1 MPYGVKHNH
10 VTLIADDPDRD
21 VSASEWNDVHA
32 IDTLIAL
39 PPQTTPPTSPP
50 DGAIW
55 YDDTNDLFMFQING
69 KSVPYTPLSD
79 GDKGDVVVTS
89 AGTVWLV
96 DGHAVT
102 NAKLS
107 VMPAATLKGNKLAT
121 VADAGDLTV
130 SEVKALLNYTYSD
143 IGGAP
148 PLYSFPGLTG
158 DVVTPAGGYVTTIQ
172 PQAVQSAMIAD
183 NAVTTTQLANNA
195 VATANIKNNNVTN
208 AKIATMPVG
217 TLKGNN
223 TGTASGPYDITVADV
238 KTMLAITYADIG
250 GTPPASSFPGLTG
263 DVTSPAGSYVTTIG
277 PSVILTGMIA
287 AKQVLNTKLAAMP
300 VNTIKGN
307 NTGAAASPSDLTGT
321 QVTALLD
328 TFGALKGLV
337 PASPG
342 GSTYLRADG
351 TWATPAGGGGG
362 ASVTIGDTPPASPT
376 VGSIWWESDSG
387 NPYIYYQDAN
397 SSQWVLFAPNNA
409 GGGGAGVTDG
419 DKGDVIVS
427 GTGASW
433 LLDYTAVNATIA
445 PPFASLTGKP
455 TTVAGYGITDA
466 VTLTG
471 SQTLTNKSIA
481 ATQLTGTLQ
490 AAQEPAHTGD
500 VTNTAG
506 SLALTIAPNAVTAI
520 KIMSGA
526 VDNTKLALMAGKTL
540 KGNATAS
547 TGATFDL
554 TSAQVTAM
562 LNLFGTLQGLVPAS
576 PGDTVNFLRAD
587 GTWAA
592 PPAGTG
598 GGGLTDGD
606 KGDVIVSGTGTVLSL
621 DYTAVNPVVAP
632 PFANLTGKPTTAAG
646 YGITD
651 AVTLTGAQTIT
662 GTKAFDVPIYPAAQ
676 PSDISAAPA
685 GYMGLFARKFAEM
698 VVPVSR
704 GPSGIGQPMQSALWS
719 SRVHGMFA
727 INNSAAFSFIGTG
740 APTYSGSAT
749 ARAATLTNAYLRQT
763 RQAIVGNAAG
773 GSVCGMRS
781 AAINATTGDGA
792 GNGGFFFHCR
802 FGCSDASLLTGLGRE
817 FVGVGPVLAL
827 ADVDPGTL
835 VNVIGVGCNAGENN
849 LSIFYGGTTPQTP
862 IPLGANFPS
871 NNRST
876 DMYDLWLYSPAD
888 TTGVVNYRVER
899 VGDPPANAVSGT
911 LTGGAA
917 VLPAATVGLGIPFI
931 YRSNGIGST
940 APSLDIC
947 EVYWH
952 TER

>member
-263 DVTSPAGSYVTTIG
+263 DVSSPPGSYVTTIG
-277 PSVILTGMIA
+277 AGAVLTGMIA

-307 NTGAAASPSDLTGT
+307 NTGSAVIPSDLTGT
-321 QVTALLD
+321 QVTAMLD

-376 VGSIWWESDSG
+376 AGSIWWESDSG

-490 AAQEPAHTGD
+490 AAQMPAYTGD
-500 VTNTAG
+500 VTSPVNSTVN
-506 SLALTIAPNAVTAI
+506 TIAPNAVTAI

-526 VDNTKLALMAGKTL
+526 VDNTKLALMAGKTI

-547 TGATFDL
+547 TGATSDL
-554 TSAQVTAM
+554 TGTQVTA
-562 LNLFGTLQGLVPAS
+562 LLDTFGALQGLAPAS
-576 PGDTVNFLRAD
+576 LGGTVNFLRAD

-592 PPAGTG
+592 PPSGG

-606 KGDVIVSGTGTVLSL
+606 KGDVIVSGGGTVLSL

-632 PFANLTGKPTTAAG
+632 PFANLTGLPTTTTG

-651 AVTLTGAQTIT
+651 AVTLNTNQSIT
-662 GTKAFDVPIYPAAQ
+662 GSKQFNLPVFHVPQTADVASDPFKASFYFKK
-676 PSDISAAPA
+676 
-685 GYMGLFARKFAEM
+685 YAEQSIPTFRSLSGMPQM
-698 VVPVSR
+698 V
-704 GPSGIGQPMQSALWS
+704 QAALWG

-727 INNSAAFSFIGTG
+727 VNNAAAFNFIAAG

-749 ARAATLTNAYLRQT
+749 ARGLTITNAYVRQT
-763 RQAIVGNAAG
+763 RQAIVSNAAT
-773 GSVCGMRS
+773 GSVCGMRTS
-781 AAINATTGDGA
+781 VVNATTGDGA

-802 FGCSDASLLTGLGRE
+802 FGCSDPSLLTGLART
-817 FVGVGPVLAL
+817 FVGIGPITAPT
-827 ADVDPGTL
+827 DVDPGTL
-835 VNVIGVGCNAGENN
+835 LNVIGVGCNAGDTN
-849 LSIFYGGTTPQTP
+849 LSIFYGGTTAQTP
-862 IPLGANFPS
+862 IPLGANFPA

-876 DMYDLWLYSPAD
+876 DMYDLWLHSPAD
-888 TTGVVNYRVER
+888 TTGVVSYRVER
-899 VGDPPANAVSGT
+899 VGDPPANAVTGT
-911 LTGGAA
+911 LSGGAA
-917 VLPAATVGLGIPFI
+917 VLPAATVGLAIPYI
-931 YRSNGIGST
+931 YRSNGTGTT
-940 APSLDIC
+940 AASIDVC
-947 EVYWH
+947 DVYWH